1 MGGCSREDERELGK
15 AAYKAKQESKAAA
28 ARADRALHQAG
39 REARQGELGKAAYK
53 AKQESKAAAARA
65 DRALHQAG
73 REARQGWNDAKH
85 QDRKKDQPAH

>member
-1 MGGCSREDERELGK
+1 MGGCSREDER
-15 AAYKAKQESKAAA
+15 
-28 ARADRALHQAG
+28 
-39 REARQGELGKAAYK
+39 ELGKAAYK

>member
-1 MGGCSREDERELGK
+1 MATRSRQQALILTLAATLAMVGCSREDARKDERELGK

-28 ARADRALHQAG
+28 A
-39 REARQGELGKAAYK
+39 
-53 AKQESKAAAARA
+53 SA

-85 QDRKKDQPAH
+85 DDRKKDQPAR